1 MVMLG
6 LIKEIYVFHMFG
18 CRWKMGILKDMTER
32 VLLHG
37 ALIWK
42 LDYLSWDLS
51 SSSYW
56 LCNLSRWLLK
66 YSDPSFPEWQNV
78 PI

>member
-37 ALIWK
+37 ASIRK
-42 LDYLSWDLS
+42 LDVAGDIR
-51 SSSYW
+51 
-56 LCNLSRWLLK
+56 NLSRCL
-66 YSDPSFPEWQNV
+66 NV
-78 PI
+78 LDEEGTHQFASTEQGQMSAEC